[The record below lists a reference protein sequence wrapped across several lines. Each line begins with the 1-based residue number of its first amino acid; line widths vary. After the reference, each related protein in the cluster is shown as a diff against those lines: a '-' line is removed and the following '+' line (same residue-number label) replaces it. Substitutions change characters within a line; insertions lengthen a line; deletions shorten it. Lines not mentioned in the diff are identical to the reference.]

1 MKHSNV
7 LKFVFVVPFL
17 AMTAQQAVAQ
27 AKDSVEGDSVVG
39 PAFYVSDL
47 ERSLKFY
54 RDALGMTV
62 TQQFDATGAAL
73 DARERAQS
81 GRLAEGGPNTVLT
94 FGADPKSPV
103 IMLLRDNTA
112 GAPRKI
118 EHAHGYARVALRMSN
133 LPAVSA
139 RLSAAGFK
147 PSAIRGAHGTH
158 QVMFVT
164 DPDGYTVELVE
175 RNR

>member
-1 MKHSNV
+1 MPAH
-7 LKFVFVVPFL
+7 L
-17 AMTAQQAVAQ
+17 TVAQ
-27 AKDSVEGDSVVG
+27 PKDGVERDSIVG

-47 ERSLKFY
+47 KRSLTFY
-54 RDALGMTV
+54 REALGMTV
-62 TQQFDATGAAL
+62 SQQFDATGAAL
-73 DARERAQS
+73 DARERAQN
-81 GRLAEGGPNTVLT
+81 GRLAEGSPNTVLT
-94 FGADPKSPV
+94 FGPDPTSPV
-103 IMLLRDNTA
+103 IMLLRDNSA

-139 RLSAAGFK
+139 RLTAAGFR
-147 PSAIRGAHGTH
+147 PGAILGAHGTH